1 MKTTEYPSR
10 KDRDTMPMILRL
22 ERNNSQILS
31 LKDKLSSYVCEPKTL
46 SLFEHMESLK
56 SRLERMRDSNLE
68 VISMLK
74 DQKKTLETRKENI
87 INRFKEFKELEDNVF
102 EYIGMARM
110 HC

>member
-1 MKTTEYPSR
+1 MKTAEYPSR

-22 ERNNSQILS
+22 ERNNSQILC

-56 SRLERMRDSNLE
+56 SRLERMRNSNLE

-74 DQKKTLETRKENI
+74 DQKKALEIRKENI
-87 INRFKEFKELEDNVF
+87 VNRFKEFKELEDNVF